1 MSRAHD
7 YLIEA
12 LKNPGA
18 KPSDSV
24 ADTDKKNGSERLSA
38 SAALALAAELRDR
51 GLREARPASPGE
63 AGGSGAERR
72 MAGGIGNKRVDVT
85 WATEQ
90 GGLMLAISIKSINF
104 KDKKTGNYQK
114 NLINR
119 RNDMAMEAVT
129 LHRRFPYAVLA
140 GVFFLPEDA
149 SADGT
154 EKRKSTMDNAHDS
167 FRLFTG
173 RSDPAGREEQFERFF
188 FVRYSLEGQAPGYEI
203 FEAGKPDAVISI
215 DKMFEELLNLVVE
228 RNSDSYELVGA
239 TLKKRKGG

>member
-1 MSRAHD
+1 M
-7 YLIEA
+7 
-12 LKNPGA
+12 
-18 KPSDSV
+18 DSV
-24 ADTDKKNGSERLSA
+24 PDTEKKNWSEKLSA
-38 SAALALAAELRDR
+38 NAALALAAELRDR
-51 GLREARPASPGE
+51 GLRQALPASPGE
-63 AGGSGAERR
+63 VGGSGAERR
-72 MAGGIGNKRVDVT
+72 MAGGIGNKKVDVT

-149 SADGT
+149 GEDGT
-154 EKRKSTMDNAHDS
+154 EKRKSTLANAHDS

-173 RSDPAGREEQFERFF
+173 RSDPADREEQFERFY
-188 FVRYSLEGQAPGYEI
+188 FVCYSLEEQTPRYKI
-203 FEAGKPDAVISI
+203 FEAGKPDAEVGIG
-215 DKMFEELLNLVVE
+215 KMFEQLLNLVVE
-228 RNSDSYELVGA
+228 RNSDSYELVGPV
-239 TLKKRKGG
+239 LKKRKGG